1 MNRILA
7 VARYQ
12 GIIDSKTVKTYVLL
26 SMVVFTAIAY
36 GYLLPR
42 FASDYFFVYIRGT
55 SAWMETTSAAYTTI
69 ATGLIAVLVGGMM
82 TSDVLAEEFETG
94 TISKLFSLP
103 LHRKDIYLGKLLEKI
118 ILSAIFA
125 IIFISLSIM
134 CAYAL
139 SGAQGHIIWVPAFI
153 LALVLLYVSFAS
165 LGFVFGSVV
174 KRSSFVFGVSLG
186 IWILSVI
193 VYGVIMFSTGP
204 GLGSYLVPFMNSS
217 MMPGSLLNYVLNPSG
232 IMHFTFKVAQ
242 NSREFTTTNALFA
255 KSTILIS
262 FLETL
267 VILLAGLFM
276 FSGKQIRG

>member
-186 IWILSVI
+186 VWILSVI